1 MKMSKSP
8 KETGISKI
16 TGQIV
21 RVRHANEYDGL
32 YIEKIFKEHDIY
44 TEDIDY
50 RKFVI
55 ATDNGIPVGC
65 GELKKIGEDPEI
77 SCVIVAAE
85 PIYSDVEHI
94 IVSHLIEFSSSE
106 TIYIITNQVKE
117 YEKIGFKK
125 VSRKVKELD
134 QVLALACIKDK
145 NAALMVY
152 RK

>member
-16 TGQIV
+16 TGEII
-21 RVRHANEYDGL
+21 RVRHANEYDGVF
-32 YIEKIFKEHDIY
+32 IEKIFKEHDIY

-55 ATDNGIPVGC
+55 ATDNGVPVGC
-65 GELKKIGEDPEI
+65 GQLKKIGEDPEI

-85 PIYSDVEHI
+85 PKYSDVEPI

-106 TIYIITNQVKE
+106 TIYIVTNRVKE
-117 YEKIGFKK
+117 YEKLGFKK

-134 QVLALACIKDK
+134 QALALACIKDK

>member
-1 MKMSKSP
+1 MEEGKSP

-21 RVRHANEYDGL
+21 RVRHANKYDGVF
-32 YIEKIFKEHDIY
+32 IEKIFKEHDIY

-55 ATDNGIPVGC
+55 ATDNDLPVGC

-77 SCVIVAAE
+77 SCVIAAAE
-85 PIYSDVEHI
+85 PKYADVEPL
-94 IVSHLIEFSSSE
+94 IVGHLMEFSSSE
-106 TIYIITNQVKE
+106 KIYITTIRVKE
-117 YEKIGFKK
+117 YEKMGFKK
-125 VSRKVKELD
+125 VSRKGKELD
-134 QVLALACIKDK
+134 QALAHACIKDN

>member
-1 MKMSKSP
+1 MKMSTST

-21 RVRHANEYDGL
+21 RVRHANEYDGFF
-32 YIEKIFKEHDIY
+32 IEKMFKEHDIY

-50 RKFVI
+50 KKFVI
-55 ATDNGIPVGC
+55 ATDNGVPVGC
-65 GELKKIGEDPEI
+65 GQLKKIGESPEI
-77 SCVIVAAE
+77 SCVIATAE
-85 PIYSDVEHI
+85 PKYSDVEPI

-117 YEKIGFKK
+117 YEKMGFKK
-125 VSRKVKELD
+125 VSRKGKELD
-134 QVLALACIKDK
+134 QALAYACIKDK